1 MVGYGAVWCGLVWK
15 QQKTR
20 KNEEGKKR
28 MRETKYANA
37 TYMGKVLAE
46 GNNTGTDKN
55 GKTWT
60 RFKSRFQVKDQEKV
74 WNFAV
79 FSPLPKTSE
88 QLTSLEEGT
97 TYNIG
102 WNEETQTKEDKEYT
116 SKTLF
121 FVSDPKAEPVTKPSD
136 FNSVSQVDMDKFE
149 EQYRQTVPIA
159 KHSLNHFVGTYMS
172 LKHKNAKWLL
182 EIQTEYKKRFK
193 EVAVEEVKEDKPITP
208 PTTTTK
214 SIPQTPETLQKI
226 LRLETSD
233 ILAFIK
239 DMDTGSGVKIQDIV
253 NKFGNHA
260 EYLVMNMKQDGDIY
274 EFGVGIVR
282 VLE

>member
-1 MVGYGAVWCGLVWK
+1 MS
-15 QQKTR
+15 
-20 KNEEGKKR
+20 
-28 MRETKYANA
+28 ETKYANA

-149 EQYRQTVPIA
+149 EQYRQNVPIA

-208 PTTTTK
+208 PPNTTK
-214 SIPQTPETLQKI
+214 SMPINPKT
-226 LRLETSD
+226 LETRD

>member
-1 MVGYGAVWCGLVWK
+1 MS
-15 QQKTR
+15 
-20 KNEEGKKR
+20 
-28 MRETKYANA
+28 ETKYANA

-60 RFKSRFQVKDQEKV
+60 RFKASFQVKDQEKV
-74 WNFAV
+74 WNFVV

-102 WNEETQTKEDKEYT
+102 WNEETQTKDDKEYT

-121 FVSDPKAEPVTKPSD
+121 YISDPKAEPVTKPSD

-149 EQYRQTVPIA
+149 EQYRQNVPIA
-159 KHSLNHFVGTYMS
+159 KHSLNHFVGAYVY

-214 SIPQTPETLQKI
+214 SIPQIPETLQKI

-239 DMDTGSGVKIQDIV
+239 AMDTGSGVKIQDIV
-253 NKFGNHA
+253 NKFGNQA